1 MNAFNR
7 IEIPENPWDGIE
19 KSNSENKLNTR
30 RVDYRYPHDFYWTKN
45 SSGSYGLRLSSDS
58 KLEALEKPPKIS
70 GIEVN
75 KFNEGGGSSLDLT
88 LIDKNSSDLFRTICI
103 DLLYTSSKKRKD
115 NYDALAHAIL
125 NRLKRWQELM
135 AKPKGSLLSREGQL
149 GLYGELLILRDFF
162 LKKFSPRI
170 SIEAWIGPEG
180 SAQDFQ
186 YSNVLLEIKTQLS
199 IRPVKISSLEQ
210 LNPGEKELFLIHQ
223 LLEENEKEGLT
234 LQELVNII
242 RKEYTSKDVVSSDLF
257 KRSLMEVGF
266 RDNDYYNKH
275 LWKLES
281 RKGYS
286 VSSEFPSLTSQNVHH
301 LISSAE
307 YTVKIESCK
316 EFKTEI
322 SDIESKINGVT
333 DD

>member
-1 MNAFNR
+1 MNAFNK
-7 IEIPENPWDGIE
+7 IEVPENPWDGIE
-19 KSNSENKLNTR
+19 RSNSENKLNTR

-45 SSGSYGLRLSSDS
+45 SRGSYGLRLSSDS
-58 KLEALEKPPKIS
+58 KLEALEKPPKLS
-70 GIEVN
+70 GIEIT
-75 KFNEGGGSSLDLT
+75 KHNEGRGASLDLT
-88 LIDKNSSDLFRTICI
+88 LFDKNSSDLFRTICI
-103 DLLYTSSKKRKD
+103 DLLYTSSQKGKD
-115 NYDALAHAIL
+115 NYEALAHAIL

-170 SIEAWIGPEG
+170 CFESWIGPEG

-186 YSNVLLEIKTQLS
+186 YSNILLEIKTQLS
-199 IRPVKISSLEQ
+199 IRPIKISSLEQ
-210 LNPGEKELFLIHQ
+210 LNPGEKQLFLIHQ
-223 LLEENEKEGLT
+223 LLEETEKEGLS
-234 LQELVNII
+234 LQELVTMIK
-242 RKEYTSKDVVSSDLF
+242 KEYASKDVVSNDLF
-257 KRSLMEVGF
+257 KRSLMDAGF

-281 RKGYS
+281 REGYS
-286 VSSEFPSLTSQNVHH
+286 VNGGFPSLTSDNVHQ

-307 YTVKIESCK
+307 YTIKIESCK
-316 EFKTEI
+316 QFKTET

>member
-1 MNAFNR
+1 MNAFDK
-7 IEIPENPWDGIE
+7 IEVPDNPWEEI
-19 KSNSENKLNTR
+19 KRSNSENILNTR

-58 KLEALEKPPKIS
+58 KLEALEKPPTIS
-70 GIEVN
+70 GLEVT
-75 KFNEGGGSSLDLT
+75 KQNEGGGASLDLT
-88 LIDKNSSDLFRTICI
+88 LLDKNSSDLFRTICI
-103 DLLYTSSKKRKD
+103 DLLYASSQKGKD
-115 NYDALAHAIL
+115 SYDALAHAIL

-162 LKKFSPRI
+162 LKKIVPRSAFS
-170 SIEAWIGPEG
+170 AWIGPDN

-186 YSNVLLEIKTQLS
+186 HLNLLLEIKTQFS

-223 LLEENEKEGLT
+223 LLEETEKDGLT
-234 LQELVNII
+234 LQELVNRI
-242 RKEYTSKDVVSSDLF
+242 RKEYASKDVVSSDLF
-257 KRSLMEVGF
+257 ERSLLDAGY
-266 RDNDYYNKH
+266 RDNDFYNKH

-281 RKGYS
+281 RKGYM
-286 VSSEFPSLTSQNVHH
+286 VNGEFPSLTSHNVHN
-301 LISSAE
+301 LIQSAE
-307 YTVKIESCK
+307 YTVKIESCR
-316 EFKTEI
+316 EFNAKI
-322 SDIESKINGVT
+322 SEIESKINGGS